1 MKEAKTAREQCR
13 KEKELNAQEE
23 AELIRESQFQKAEY
37 KRLERSWKARITTLQ
52 TQTEDW
58 ERRISALKSERK
70 TRSAA
75 LQQKLFEQFGML
87 NYRGELKNL
96 CEIFGQTVHKTP
108 PAGAGECAAP
118 KLLQQ
123 IGRAH
128 V

>member
-1 MKEAKTAREQCR
+1 MPPYQQSLPGPVQSAENILATAKAQLKEAKTAREQRR

-70 TRSAA
+70 NPLCSIAAKAIRTVRDAELPGRSQES
-75 LQQKLFEQFGML
+75 L
-87 NYRGELKNL
+87 
-96 CEIFGQTVHKTP
+96 
-108 PAGAGECAAP
+108 
-118 KLLQQ
+118 
-123 IGRAH
+123 
-128 V
+128 